1 MANQLDANVKDD
13 LKTQFVTR
21 EGTYRLLTLSEYSR
35 PNRVGYSSNQSS
47 PQVRVSFVTLPNPSS
62 GSNSKT
68 NSEHAA
74 TPAATT
80 TANTTTGATTTSD
93 KRLQSNGAA
102 TTTTVTS
109 STTTTTPATPTST
122 TTTAAITLNGGGG
135 GGDSYNGTSTVD
147 ARLGGGISMHSM
159 TNGGVLDQNG
169 MLTNQI
175 YGGDRICFN
184 FGRDLYVYAF
194 RGIKKG
200 TEMSKPIDKK
210 FYKGTNPSCHDFNA
224 NAATPTGAPLLVG
237 FTTGQIQ
244 LVSPQQGPRELRKL
258 FNEERLIDKTKVTCL
273 KWLPN
278 SPHLFLASHAS
289 GHLYLYNEELPCAAT
304 APSYQPFK
312 VGDGYTILTC
322 KSKSTRNPLYKW
334 VFSTD
339 NCCINELCFSPCGS
353 NLALVSQDGFL
364 RVFHYDTMELLG
376 IARSYFGGFLCV
388 CWSPDGKYIVVGGED
403 DLVTVWSLHERRVVA
418 RGQGHRSWVSVVA
431 FDPYTTSYTNW
442 DGGDFSD
449 DENQLN
455 EYTASREERFSG
467 DSTANGGFEG
477 FDKNSTPLHAT
488 RARPHSASFRSDAS
502 SAALAPDKLAIS
514 YRLGS
519 VSQDTQICLWD
530 ITEDVLR
537 HPLAAMR
544 QRVNSTQLNDSS
556 FLNGGVVDADGI
568 KVIRPVAMGQ
578 ANNFADSGSCSP
590 IREAAG
596 GVAAGTTAEHSN
608 SSSSKFSTANCT
620 ISSQSSNANTP
631 PDECCETQA
640 TDSAVNTANTA
651 AAATTTTAKTNSK
664 AASSNSLKFPNC
676 MVATKSDS
684 IDSNSG
690 QQQQQQQR
698 AMSNSYNSTSGY
710 NSKNSN
716 SSNKSNSNSH
726 SGSGGSFSAFNS
738 LTQRLS
744 NFSFLSNSEKRSSG
758 SIGYDGTTATN
769 HRQHRKAMSMLKS
782 YNQHNHNN
790 SSNSSSNHN
799 NNRSSNT
806 TNNFAHSTTVESS
819 TSGTGTGMGSSATAN
834 SFGSLKLSKSS
845 HNSSLATAGQSSTS
859 VGSYDPMKLIGT
871 PACPRFEECPLLE
884 PLVCKK
890 IAHERLTA
898 LIFREDCFLTA
909 CQDGFIYTWARPGH
923 TTHVAQHLSPS
934 QTAPPGG
941 TVI

>member
-35 PNRVGYSSNQSS
+35 PNRVGYSNNQSS

-62 GSNSKT
+62 GSGSNSKS
-68 NSEHAA
+68 NSDEANAA
-74 TPAATT
+74 PAAAAITT
-80 TANTTTGATTTSD
+80 TTTSD
-93 KRLQSNGAA
+93 KRTQLQSNGGAA
-102 TTTTVTS
+102 TTTSTPI
-109 STTTTTPATPTST
+109 TTTTTTIHATPSI
-122 TTTAAITLNGGGG
+122 AAITTTLNGGAGGGGG
-135 GGDSYNGTSTVD
+135 GGDSYNGSSTVD

-159 TNGGVLDQNG
+159 TNGAVLDQNG
-169 MLTNQI
+169 MPTNQI

-449 DENQLN
+449 DENQIN
-455 EYTASREERFSG
+455 EYTATREERFSG

-537 HPLAAMR
+537 HPLTMR

-556 FLNGGVVDADGI
+556 FMNGGLDADGI

-578 ANNFADSGSCSP
+578 ASNLADSGSCSP
-590 IREAAG
+590 NRESAG
-596 GVAAGTTAEHSN
+596 GVVGATTEHSN

-631 PDECCETQA
+631 PDECCETDTA
-640 TDSAVNTANTA
+640 IVNTANTA
-651 AAATTTTAKTNSK
+651 SKPNSRPHG
-664 AASSNSLKFPNC
+664 ASNSIKFPNC
-676 MVATKSDS
+676 ISTTKSDS
-684 IDSNSG
+684 IDSSG
-690 QQQQQQQR
+690 PR
-698 AMSNSYNSTSGY
+698 VSNSNYSTSGY

-716 SSNKSNSNSH
+716 SSTKSNSNAS
-726 SGSGGSFSAFNS
+726 SGSFSAFNS

-744 NFSFLSNSEKRSSG
+744 NFSFLSNSDKRSATIGYEGNGSG
-758 SIGYDGTTATN
+758 STATN

-782 YNQHNHNN
+782 YNQHNH
-790 SSNSSSNHN
+790 SNHN
-799 NNRSSNT
+799 NNRSSNSSST
-806 TNNFAHSTTVESS
+806 NFAHSTAVE
-819 TSGTGTGMGSSATAN
+819 SGTGTGSGSGIGSSATAN

-845 HNSSLATAGQSSTS
+845 HNSSLVTAGQSSTS
-859 VGSYDPMKLIGT
+859 VSSYDPMKLIGT

-884 PLVCKK
+884 PLICKK

-934 QTAPPGG
+934 QSAPPGG

>member
-35 PNRVGYSSNQSS
+35 PNRVGYSNNQSS

-62 GSNSKT
+62 KN
-68 NSEHAA
+68 NSEANVAA
-74 TPAATT
+74 PQTAAGTPTT
-80 TANTTTGATTTSD
+80 STSSDKRTQLNSNGATT
-93 KRLQSNGAA
+93 
-102 TTTTVTS
+102 
-109 STTTTTPATPTST
+109 STTTTTPATPTTTAT
-122 TTTAAITLNGGGG
+122 TTTSTLNGGGA
-135 GGDSYNGTSTVD
+135 GGDSNYNGGSSSTVD
-147 ARLGGGISMHSM
+147 TRLGGGISMHSM

-169 MLTNQI
+169 LPTNQI

-194 RGIKKG
+194 RGVKKG

-224 NAATPTGAPLLVG
+224 NAATPSGAPLLVG

-334 VFSTD
+334 VFSTE

-455 EYTASREERFSG
+455 EYTASREDRFSG

-477 FDKNSTPLHAT
+477 FDKNSTPLHTNRT
-488 RARPHSASFRSDAS
+488 RTHSASFRSDAS

-537 HPLAAMR
+537 HPLTMR

-556 FLNGGVVDADGI
+556 FLNGGLDADGI

-578 ANNFADSGSCSP
+578 PSNFADSSSCSP
-590 IREAAG
+590 IRETAGGGAAG
-596 GVAAGTTAEHSN
+596 ATEHSN

-631 PDECCETQA
+631 PDESCDTETA
-640 TDSAVNTANTA
+640 TPA
-651 AAATTTTAKTNSK
+651 AAAAANTTSSSK
-664 AASSNSLKFPNC
+664 ANSRSHGNSNSIKFPNC
-676 MVATKSDS
+676 ISATKSDS
-684 IDSNSG
+684 IDSSG
-690 QQQQQQQR
+690 PR
-698 AMSNSYNSTSGY
+698 VSNSNYSTSG

-716 SSNKSNSNSH
+716 SSTKSNSNA
-726 SGSGGSFSAFNS
+726 GSSSSSFSAFNS
-738 LTQRLS
+738 LTQRLT
-744 NFSFLSNSEKRSSG
+744 NFSFLSNSDKRSS
-758 SIGYDGTTATN
+758 SIGYDGSGSTATN

-782 YNQHNHNN
+782 YNQHNH
-790 SSNSSSNHN
+790 SNHSN
-799 NNRSSNT
+799 NNRS
-806 TNNFAHSTTVESS
+806 TNNNSSSTSIAHSTAVESG
-819 TSGTGTGMGSSATAN
+819 SGAAIGSSATAH

-859 VGSYDPMKLIGT
+859 VSSYDPMKLIGT

-884 PLVCKK
+884 PLICKK

-923 TTHVAQHLSPS
+923 STHVAQHMSPS
-934 QTAPPGG
+934 QTTPTGG